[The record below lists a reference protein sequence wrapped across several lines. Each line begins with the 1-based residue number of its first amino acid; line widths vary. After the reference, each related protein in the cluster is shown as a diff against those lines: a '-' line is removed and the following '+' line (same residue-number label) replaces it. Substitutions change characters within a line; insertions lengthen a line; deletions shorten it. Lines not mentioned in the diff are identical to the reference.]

1 MNLNEKNKKSQTR
14 VTVEEINKYDTRSK
28 VLKIAAIAAAVLL
41 LIIYLIACLYKET
54 GSFTISVNKH
64 EMVTSLRGLTPMTMP
79 P

>member
-41 LIIYLIACLYKET
+41 LIK
-54 GSFTISVNKH
+54 
-64 EMVTSLRGLTPMTMP
+64 
-79 P
+79 